1 MTIFYIKMRNS
12 FNSIL
17 QIRFND
23 NTLIGKRG
31 DWDAI
36 LFVKS

>member
-31 DWDAI
+31 DCDAI